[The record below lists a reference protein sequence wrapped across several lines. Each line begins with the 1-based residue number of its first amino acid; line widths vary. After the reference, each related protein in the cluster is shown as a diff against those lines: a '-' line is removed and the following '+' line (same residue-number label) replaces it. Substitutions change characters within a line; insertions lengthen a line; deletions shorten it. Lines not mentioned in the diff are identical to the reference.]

1 LFKEKMKMRR
11 TNTKMIRNYRPIGI
25 DGIGT
30 PDGGDMLGYGLMM
43 SLWFNM

>member
-1 LFKEKMKMRR
+1 MK
-11 TNTKMIRNYRPIGI
+11 TNRKYVRKYRPIGI
-25 DGIGT
+25 DGVGT

>member
-1 LFKEKMKMRR
+1 MRR
-11 TNTKMIRNYRPIGI
+11 SNTKMIRNYRPIGI

-30 PDGGDMLGYGLMM
+30 PDGSDMLGYGFMM